1 MTITE
6 LKCIIIDDDPIS
18 RDVIKTCVDKTA
30 FLKLIGSYSNAME
43 GKFALDKKDIDLIF
57 LDVEMPEMS
66 GLEFLETFK
75 NVPQVIMVT
84 SEQKYAF
91 EAFKHDVT
99 DYITKPVDYPR
110 FLKAA
115 ERSKYY
121 EENLIRNKAEEDFV
135 FLKVDG
141 SMIKVRTSTIE
152 YVEAMGDYVKVIT
165 SDKNYVVHSTMKAFV
180 AKLPENDFLRVHK
193 SYILNLNKV
202 EEVVDGYAI
211 GEYFNLPISRSNKKS
226 LLQRISSQG

>member
-1 MTITE
+1 MGNTD

-18 RDVIKTCVDKTA
+18 RDVLKTCVSQTQ
-30 FLKLIGSYSNAME
+30 FLKLMGSYSNAME
-43 GKFALDKKDIDLIF
+43 GKIALDKKDIDLIF

-84 SEQKYAF
+84 SEKKYAF

-99 DYITKPVDYPR
+99 DYISKPIEYAR

-115 ERSKYY
+115 ERAMYY
-121 EENLIRNKAEEDFV
+121 EENLVQGNGEEDFV

-141 SMIKVRTSTIE
+141 SMIKVRNSTIE
-152 YVEAMGDYVKVIT
+152 YVEAMGDYVKVVT
-165 SDKNYVVHSTMKAFV
+165 SEKNYVVHSTMKAFV
-180 AKLPENDFLRVHK
+180 AKLPEDDFLRIHK
-193 SYILNLNKV
+193 SYILNVNKV
-202 EEVVDGYAI
+202 EEVVESYAI
-211 GEYFNLPISRSNKKS
+211 GEYFNLPISRSNKKQ
-226 LLQRISSQG
+226 LMQRIARH

>member
-1 MTITE
+1 MANSD

-18 RDVIKTCVDKTA
+18 RDVLKTCVDQTH
-30 FLKLIGSYSNAME
+30 FLKLRGSYSNAME
-43 GKFALDKKDIDLIF
+43 GKIALDKKDIDLIF

-84 SEQKYAF
+84 SEKKYAF

-99 DYITKPVDYPR
+99 DYISKPIDYPR

-115 ERSKYY
+115 ERAMYY
-121 EENLIRNKAEEDFV
+121 EENLVQGNGEEDFV

-141 SMIKVRTSTIE
+141 SMIKVRNSTIE
-152 YVEAMGDYVKVIT
+152 YVEAMGDYVKVVT
-165 SDKNYVVHSTMKAFV
+165 SEKNYVVHSTMKAFV
-180 AKLPENDFLRVHK
+180 AKLPEDDFLRIHK
-193 SYILNLNKV
+193 SYILNVNKV
-202 EEVVDGYAI
+202 EEVVESYAI
-211 GEYFNLPISRSNKKS
+211 GEYFNLPISRSNKKQ
-226 LLQRISSQG
+226 LMQRIARH

>member
-1 MTITE
+1 MGNKE

-18 RDVIKTCVDKTA
+18 REVLKTCVSKTP
-30 FLKLIGSYSNAME
+30 FLKLMGSYTNAME
-43 GKFALDKKDIDLIF
+43 GKIALDKKDIDLIF

-84 SEQKYAF
+84 SEKKYAF

-99 DYITKPVDYPR
+99 DYISKPIDYPR

-115 ERSKYY
+115 ERAMYY
-121 EENLIRNKAEEDFV
+121 EENLVQGNGEEDFV

-141 SMIKVRTSTIE
+141 SMIKVRNSTIE
-152 YVEAMGDYVKVIT
+152 YVEAMGDYVKVVT
-165 SDKNYVVHSTMKAFV
+165 SEKNYVVHSTMKAFV
-180 AKLPENDFLRVHK
+180 AKLPEDDFLRIHK
-193 SYILNLNKV
+193 SYILNVNKV
-202 EEVVDGYAI
+202 EEVVESYAI
-211 GEYFNLPISRSNKKS
+211 GEYFNLPISRSNKKQ
-226 LLQRISSQG
+226 LMQRIARH

>member
-1 MTITE
+1 MANTD

-18 RDVIKTCVDKTA
+18 REVLKTCVDQTN
-30 FLKLIGSYSNAME
+30 FLKLRGSYSNAME
-43 GKFALDKKDIDLIF
+43 GKIALDKKDIDLIF

-84 SEQKYAF
+84 SEKKYAF

-99 DYITKPVDYPR
+99 DYISKPIDYPR

-115 ERSKYY
+115 ERAMYY
-121 EENLIRNKAEEDFV
+121 EENLVQGNGEEDFV

-141 SMIKVRTSTIE
+141 SMIKVRNSTIE
-152 YVEAMGDYVKVIT
+152 YVEAMGDYVKVVT
-165 SDKNYVVHSTMKAFV
+165 SEKNYVVHSTMKAFV
-180 AKLPENDFLRVHK
+180 AKLPEDDFLRIHK
-193 SYILNLNKV
+193 SYILNVNKV
-202 EEVVDGYAI
+202 EEVVESYAI
-211 GEYFNLPISRSNKKS
+211 GEYFNLPISRSNKKQ
-226 LLQRISSQG
+226 LMQRIARH

>member
-1 MTITE
+1 MANTD

-18 RDVIKTCVDKTA
+18 RDVLKTCVDQTH
-30 FLKLIGSYSNAME
+30 FLKLRGSYSNAME
-43 GKFALDKKDIDLIF
+43 GKIALDKKDIDLIF

-84 SEQKYAF
+84 SEKKYAF

-99 DYITKPVDYPR
+99 DYISKPIDYPR

-115 ERSKYY
+115 ERAMYY
-121 EENLIRNKAEEDFV
+121 EENLVQGNGEEDFV

-141 SMIKVRTSTIE
+141 SMIKVRNSTIE
-152 YVEAMGDYVKVIT
+152 YVEAMGDYVKVVT
-165 SDKNYVVHSTMKAFV
+165 SEKNYVVHSTMKAFV
-180 AKLPENDFLRVHK
+180 AKLPEDDFLRIHK
-193 SYILNLNKV
+193 SYILNVNKV
-202 EEVVDGYAI
+202 EEVVESYAI
-211 GEYFNLPISRSNKKS
+211 GEYFNLPISRSNKKQ
-226 LLQRISSQG
+226 LMQRIARH